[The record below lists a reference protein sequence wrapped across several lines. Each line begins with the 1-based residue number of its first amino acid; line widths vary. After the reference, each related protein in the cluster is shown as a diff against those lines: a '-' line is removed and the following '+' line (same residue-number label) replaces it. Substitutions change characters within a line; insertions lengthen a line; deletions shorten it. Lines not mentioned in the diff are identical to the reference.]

1 MRVPTARRPKR
12 PRRTRS
18 QISREML
25 ASLNAGERKTLMA
38 LLNKLR
44 ETTKQDSVLAASGKG
59 SVIVQGAALCRDG
72 RWIAS

>member
-25 ASLNAGERKTLMA
+25 ASLNAGERETPMA
-38 LLNKLR
+38 LLSKF
-44 ETTKQDSVLAASGKG
+44 
-59 SVIVQGAALCRDG
+59 
-72 RWIAS
+72 